1 MRTVVTNMTI
11 NRSLI
16 LGLRKQRSWS
26 QDELAVASGLNL
38 RTVQRIE
45 RSGSASLQSR
55 KALAA
60 AFNIDVSDLD
70 SPEETMTTKYEYRV
84 VRFDMKWN
92 AMATKLGTD
101 FAAIEKEMNVLGAE
115 GWELVKVSEILGS
128 AATVFTAA
136 LIATLK
142 RTVR

>member
-1 MRTVVTNMTI
+1 MGAEMNI

-16 LGLRKQRSWS
+16 LALRKERSWS
-26 QDELAVASGLNL
+26 QDELAVAAGLNL

-70 SPEETMTTKYEYRV
+70 SPEEAMTTQYEYRV
-84 VRFDMKWN
+84 VRFDMKWS
-92 AMATKLGTD
+92 TLGYKLGTD
-101 FAAIEKEMNVLGAE
+101 FAAIEKQMNVLGAE
-115 GWELVKVSEILGS
+115 GWELVKVSEILGG
-128 AATVFTAA
+128 AGMKTVVTVGI
-136 LIATLK
+136 IATFK
-142 RTVR
+142 RTAG

>member
-1 MRTVVTNMTI
+1 MNRGDDMKI

-16 LGLRKQRSWS
+16 LDLRKQRSWS
-26 QDELAVASGLNL
+26 QDELAGASGLNL

-60 AFNIDVSDLD
+60 AFNIEVRDLE
-70 SPEETMTTKYEYRV
+70 SPEEVMTTKYEYRV

-92 AMATKLGTD
+92 ALGSKLGTD
-101 FAAIEKEMNVLGAE
+101 FGSIERELNTLGAE
-115 GWELVKVSEILGS
+115 GWELVKVSEILSG
-128 AATVFTAA
+128 TVCTTA
-136 LIATLK
+136 LIATFK
-142 RTVR
+142 RAAQ